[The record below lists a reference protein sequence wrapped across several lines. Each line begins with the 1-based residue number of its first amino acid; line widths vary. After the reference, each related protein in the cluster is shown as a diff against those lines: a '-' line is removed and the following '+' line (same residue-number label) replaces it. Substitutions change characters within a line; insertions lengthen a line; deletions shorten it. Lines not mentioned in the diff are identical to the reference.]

1 MAGVGEV
8 KRFIFGLVVIV
19 GLTGLAACSSPTVAP
34 APKAAVNTQAQ
45 PPAQV
50 QAQAPAAPAG
60 GIQTFEIL
68 ESNNT
73 FQPNQVTVKAGSQV
87 RFILRNSDGEDHNI
101 VSLNALV
108 KFPENKQA
116 PGGTQTVDW
125 VAPDKPGSYDTLC
138 VFHAPGMT
146 LKITVQ

>member
-1 MAGVGEV
+1 M

-34 APKAAVNTQAQ
+34 AAPKAAVNTQAQ

-50 QAQAPAAPAG
+50 QAQPPATPAAA
-60 GIQTFEIL
+60 IQTFEIL
-68 ESNNT
+68 QSNNT

-87 RFILRNSDGEDHNI
+87 RFTLRNSDGEDHNI

-116 PGGTQTVDW
+116 PGGTYTVDW
-125 VAPDKPGSYDTLC
+125 VAPDKPGTYDALC
-138 VFHAPGMT
+138 VFHSPGMT